1 MKEKINKKF
10 ELGDVLITKNLHDF
24 VMKNNVPILKYLRR
38 YQACDWG
45 DLDETKWNKNN
56 LAIENAQEI
65 LSIYKFNDQNIFIL
79 TEADRITTTMLLE
92 NEY

>member
-24 VMKNNVPILKYLRR
+24 VMKNNLPILKYLRR
-38 YQACDWG
+38 HQACDWG
-45 DLDETKWNKNN
+45 DLDDAKWNKNN

-65 LSIYKFNDQNIFIL
+65 LNIYKFNDQNIFIL
-79 TEADRITTTMLLE
+79 TEADRSTTTMLLE

>member
-38 YQACDWG
+38 HQACDWG

-56 LAIENAQEI
+56 LAIENA
-65 LSIYKFNDQNIFIL
+65 
-79 TEADRITTTMLLE
+79 
-92 NEY
+92 